1 MEALS
6 AGQNGANSRA
16 LDSSG
21 RAGLNSVR
29 DEFSRQNGTNSK
41 NGEFGRQNGVL
52 PRTNDESGI
61 SWGEVFKLIADLA
74 TIAQFAL
81 KF

>member
-1 MEALS
+1 MEFVWGLCRFER
-6 AGQNGANSRA
+6 GKGLEFGA
-16 LDSSG
+16 LDSG
-21 RAGLNSVR
+21 RNGVNLWR
-29 DEFSRQNGTNSK
+29 DEFSRQNGVS
-41 NGEFGRQNGVL
+41 Q
-52 PRTNDESGI
+52 RTNDESSI